1 MKVIDESNVGTTLF
15 QLVETE
21 QGSLQIQLY
30 SSLSK
35 KWNRHGKDANR
46 AGAEER
52 WAKLKTFNET
62 VTARIAERAKPVKP
76 KRKPKVASKVLT
88 STKPKAKLK
97 AAPKPKAKPKKKD
110 S

>member
-1 MKVIDESNVGTTLF
+1 MKVIDESNIGTTLF

-35 KWNRHGKDANR
+35 KWNRYGKDANR
-46 AGAEER
+46 VGAEER
-52 WAKLKTFNET
+52 WAKLKIFNET

-76 KRKPKVASKVLT
+76 KRKPKVASKTKAIL
-88 STKPKAKLK
+88 KPKAKRK
-97 AAPKPKAKPKKKD
+97 RC
-110 S
+110 

>member
-1 MKVIDESNVGTTLF
+1 MKVIDESNIGTTLF
-15 QLVETE
+15 RLVETE
-21 QGSLQIQLY
+21 YGSLQIQLH

-46 AGAEER
+46 GCAEER
-52 WAKLKTFNET
+52 WVKLKTFNEN

-88 STKPKAKLK
+88 KTKARAIL
-97 AAPKPKAKPKKKD
+97 KPKAKPKKKD